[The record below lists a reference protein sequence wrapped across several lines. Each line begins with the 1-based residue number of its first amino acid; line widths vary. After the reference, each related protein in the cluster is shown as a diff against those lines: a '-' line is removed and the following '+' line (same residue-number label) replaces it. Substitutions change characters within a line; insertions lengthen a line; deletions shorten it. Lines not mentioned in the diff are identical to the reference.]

1 MPITRY
7 ELEPQ
12 FDSRQSFYRKAFV
25 SIDQDAAGN
34 PVSKLSSYD
43 THVASILIDS
53 HELKYVSLFPRWD
66 SSATTL
72 RHVKEFLR
80 QNGFKAET
88 KAQIKADY
96 HG

>member
-1 MPITRY
+1 MSFTRY
-7 ELEPQ
+7 ELIPQ
-12 FDSRQSFYRKAFV
+12 FDSSQSFYRMAMV
-25 SIDQDAAGN
+25 SVFDNGLLLRSYGTLVAEIDTETNEVELYNYWDA
-34 PVSKLSSYD
+34 SQ
-43 THVASILIDS
+43 
-53 HELKYVSLFPRWD
+53 
-66 SSATTL
+66 TTL